1 MIISLIIITYNR
13 TKDLKECLDT
23 ILLQSHLPQEII
35 IVDNDKS
42 DESQNLVAAL
52 QYRFAENNIKILY
65 LKNNVQNSLTYA
77 RNMGVKNSVGDIIIF
92 LDDDVLLEKDYI
104 KEIKKVYEDRPQAL
118 GVQGYLVGSDKV
130 SPLRN
135 IIYKL
140 FFLYHLENNK
150 CRALPSVSAT
160 YPFPTNNII
169 PCQWLSG
176 ANHSYR
182 RKILEEF
189 SYNEKLIKY
198 SEGEDLEFSHC
209 VFLKYPGT
217 LYLTPY
223 STLIH
228 KTSLGG
234 RTLGKD
240 LIYMREIYGLY
251 IFYKTFYHHLARNKF
266 IFLWSRFGKIAIN
279 LFVFIYKLNLAAL
292 KENYHLIC
300 AYIYCLK
307 HLQEIKN
314 GHLEFFNKTFKEA

>member
-13 TKDLKECLDT
+13 TNDLKECLDT
-23 ILLQSHLPQEII
+23 VLLQSHLPQEII
-35 IVDNDKS
+35 IVDNGKS
-42 DESQNLVAAL
+42 DESQNLIAASKN
-52 QYRFAENNIKILY
+52 RFAENNIKIIF
-65 LKNNVQNSLTYA
+65 LKNQSQNSLTYA
-77 RNMGVKNSVGDIIIF
+77 RNIGVNNSAGDIVMF
-92 LDDDVLLEKDYI
+92 LDDDVLLDNNYI
-104 KEIKKVYEDRPQAL
+104 KELIKVYENHPQAL
-118 GVQGYLVGSDKV
+118 GVQGYLVGSDKI
-130 SPLRN
+130 SLFRN
-135 IIYKL
+135 IIYQL

-160 YPFPTNNII
+160 YPFPTSNII
-169 PCQWLSG
+169 SCQWLSG

-189 SYNEKLIKY
+189 SYDEKLIKY
-198 SEGEDLEFSHC
+198 SDGEDLEFSHR

-228 KTSLGG
+228 KTSPGG

-251 IFYKTFYHHLARNKF
+251 IFYKTFYHYLARNKF

-279 LFVFIYKLNLAAL
+279 LFVSIYKLNLAAL
-292 KENYHLIC
+292 KENYHLIG

-314 GHLEFFNKTFKEA
+314 GHLEFFNKTFKET